1 MKNVNYNLVKT
12 LHNTLDDIWRLEH
25 YYVED
30 AKKAKCHSVSVMK
43 RMMNQRKKDAKAL
56 VKEIKMRMDAGIFN

>member
-12 LHNTLDDIWRLEH
+12 LHNTLDDMWRLEH

-30 AKKAKCHSVSVMK
+30 AKKAKCHSAGVMK
-43 RMMNQRKKDAKAL
+43 RMLTQRKKDAKTL
-56 VKEIKMRMDAGIFN
+56 VKEIKMRMEAGIFN